1 MTQDTTTMPVMA
13 SDTAALVEAMARANC
28 RSGSF
33 DPDEMMANGGP
44 RWRYYEPGCT
54 AAYNALRDTLVPVV
68 WAVDH
73 PEYDGP
79 VFGTEFTPLTPEEAA
94 EGFTM
99 YALHT
104 LPELKP

>member
-1 MTQDTTTMPVMA
+1 MA
-13 SDTAALVEAMARANC
+13 SDTAALVEAM
-28 RSGSF
+28 G
-33 DPDEMMANGGP
+33 MAMCAYALGGKACP
-44 RWRYYEPGCT
+44 CKERGEFRCLEAYPGYQAT
-54 AAYNALRDTLVPVV
+54 VAYNALRDTLVPVV

>member
-13 SDTAALVEAMARANC
+13 SVTAALVEAMARANC
-28 RSGSF
+28 RSGGF

-54 AAYNALRDTLVPVV
+54 AAYNALRDTLVPVG
-68 WAVDH
+68 WLY
-73 PEYDGP
+73 EYGGETSVRQKRLP
-79 VFGTEFTPLTPEEAA
+79 MPGFVNETPL
-94 EGFTM
+94 
-99 YALHT
+99 YT